1 MNKAKNMEFINH
13 TSNWVNG
20 EILEAIV
27 MSVVGALII
36 LCSLLFW
43 KFGTTPYAKSLI
55 IPLLIVGF
63 IPLVN
68 GIYNYQNNKSR
79 LSGYEQSWQRDE
91 HQFLLSE
98 QKRVKSFDKIFKY
111 TYPFALTMT
120 IGGAILFFIISS
132 PHLKAISLAM
142 MMLGLM
148 AYFIDHFAKER
159 ADIYLEQIEEKLKQ
173 LYLTN

>member
-1 MNKAKNMEFINH
+1 MNKGKNMEFIKY
-13 TSNWVNG
+13 TTNWVNG
-20 EILEAIV
+20 EIFEATV
-27 MSVVGALII
+27 MSIVGVLII

-55 IPLLIVGF
+55 IPLFVVGL

-68 GIYNYQNNKSR
+68 GIFSVQNNKSR
-79 LSGYEQSWQRDE
+79 LSEYEQYWQEDE

-98 QKRVKSFDKIFKY
+98 QKRVKSFDEIFKY
-111 TYPFALTMT
+111 SYPFALIMT
-120 IGGAILFFIISS
+120 IGGALLFFIVSS
-132 PHLKAISLAM
+132 PNLKAISLAM

-159 ADIYLEQIEEKLKQ
+159 ADIYLEHIEEKLK
-173 LYLTN
+173 